1 MAERNEKI
9 DQVFAAAL
17 EITDAAARLAYL
29 QQACGGDEEL
39 CQEVESLLAA
49 HQQAG
54 TFLEEPSPGAPFV
67 SGVAGGPET
76 ERAEAE
82 TGLKSRAAER
92 PSSSRARSLRGTAE
106 RLVKL
111 YEAWGKPDQAAEWK
125 QKLAE
130 LEKPKSAKAE

>member
-54 TFLEEPSPGAPFV
+54 TFLEEPSPDCGSIRPAARKAQPPTE
-67 SGVAGGPET
+67 VAT
-76 ERAEAE
+76 
-82 TGLKSRAAER
+82 TY
-92 PSSSRARSLRGTAE
+92 
-106 RLVKL
+106 RLT
-111 YEAWGKPDQAAEWK
+111 
-125 QKLAE
+125 
-130 LEKPKSAKAE
+130 